1 MAAQQEVSARHNAAM
16 KGETFPVLIEGEHE
30 ETPLLL
36 KGRTAFQFPEIDGCV
51 LVTEGTAD
59 AGEIKQVRITD
70 AGPYDLVGGIVENKG
85 LRTED

>member
-1 MAAQQEVSARHNAAM
+1 M
-16 KGETFPVLIEGEHE
+16 LIEGEHE

-85 LRTED
+85 LRTEDAPP